1 MKANLKLR
9 NFLKNNK
16 IFKSSKATFLS
27 ALKGKLDKYMIGS
40 SYEKNPA
47 LADSNLMMYSELRQF
62 QAYLTK
68 NAYDMSIFN
77 EYDVWPH
84 SNFGTIDNPNL
95 IFGAGTTWRMV
106 ICSGP
111 GSEEESQSHEKMY
124 MIVREGPIHR
134 CIVCGQCFKLVKLKD
149 DIASEDN
156 MYYSSVFTQIANHNI
171 GHTENISFMTYV
183 FTSSDPRNWS
193 SNILPENRFYAFVNP
208 DESDHIMTDPAY
220 RMEFYKNLEV
230 DVTKK
235 LMVSNEIMN
244 QMRLAG
250 LNKEKQVMFK
260 DIYETWYK
268 IERDILNFDR
278 IYNRFEKFE
287 GRALFDSANHE
298 RREKRMLERKNQ
310 RLNENYTFYF
320 NGLTEKEQMYR
331 DYYESDL
338 EEFPDDNV
346 YNENLDRS
354 LIASSRDFDMDKYLF
369 AEENS
374 LTPKSPVDG
383 FIEKN
388 LFRHKYR
395 EVSDI
400 NYERR
405 QKRVSQRALERVKNR
420 DGKMIKS
427 LGDKLEE
434 ISIRQNYA
442 LSVTSLEDELL
453 PYASYVAEEGFE
465 QFKDYYESDIENGT
479 INKEMI
485 EDLSERDKI
494 KFAECYV
501 NEINKSL
508 VYDKA
513 YALIPKRPFNNNQS
527 VVSNFLADLLDFNF
541 RVRPL
546 ARNLVYRDS
555 ASYYQ
560 PLPLNDYENK
570 TYEADNEKYAKV
582 IDFKKT
588 KSKVN
593 KLLET
598 DVPNMKI

>member
-1 MKANLKLR
+1 MKANLKLK
-9 NFLKNNK
+9 NFLKNK
-16 IFKSSKATFLS
+16 TIFKSSKATFLS

-171 GHTENISFMTYV
+171 GHTENLSFMTYV

-193 SNILPENRFYAFVNP
+193 TNILPENRFYAFVNP
-208 DESDHIMTDPAY
+208 DESDHIMTDPAF
-220 RMEFYKNLEV
+220 RMEFYKNLEI

-235 LMVSNEIMN
+235 IMVSNEIMN

-250 LNKEKQVMFK
+250 LNKEKKVMFK

-400 NYERR
+400 NYVRR

-453 PYASYVAEEGFE
+453 PFASYVAEEGFE

-479 INKEMI
+479 INKEML

-570 TYEADNEKYAKV
+570 TYEADNERYAKV

>member
-1 MKANLKLR
+1 MKSNMKIG
-9 NFLKNNK
+9 NFLKGK
-16 IFKSSKATFLS
+16 SLYKSSKFNFLS

-40 SYEKNPA
+40 TYETNTA
-47 LADSNLMMYSELRQF
+47 LADSNLLMYSELRQF

-84 SNFGTIDNPNL
+84 TNFGTIDNPNL

-149 DIASEDN
+149 DITAEEN
-156 MYYSSVFTQIANHNI
+156 MYYSSVFTQISDHII
-171 GHTENISFMTYV
+171 GHTENVSALTYV
-183 FTSSDPRNWS
+183 FTSADPRNW
-193 SNILPENRFYAFVNP
+193 NTNTLPQNRVYAFVNP
-208 DESDHIMTDPAY
+208 DEADHIMTDPAF
-220 RMEFYKNLEV
+220 RMEFYKNAEL
-230 DVTKK
+230 DYNKK
-235 LMVSNEIMN
+235 MMVSNEIMN

-250 LNKEKQVMFK
+250 INKEKKLMFK

-287 GRALFDSANHE
+287 GRALFDSAKHE
-298 RREKRMLERKNQ
+298 SREKRMLERKNQ
-310 RLNENYTFYF
+310 RTKENYPFYF

-338 EEFPDDNV
+338 EEFPDDNM
-346 YNENLDRS
+346 YNENLDKS
-354 LIASSRDFDMDKYLF
+354 LIASSRNFDMDNYLF

-388 LFRHKYR
+388 LFRYKYR
-395 EVSDI
+395 EISDI
-400 NYERR
+400 NYIRR
-405 QKRVSQRALERVKNR
+405 QRRVSQRAFERAKNR
-420 DGKMIKS
+420 DEKIVKG
-427 LGDKLEE
+427 LGEKLEE
-434 ISIRQNYA
+434 ISVKQNY
-442 LSVTSLEDELL
+442 LLNVSSLEDELL
-453 PYASYVAEEGFE
+453 PFAAYVTEEGFE

-479 INKEMI
+479 INKEML
-485 EDLSERDKI
+485 EDLSERDRI

-501 NEINKSL
+501 NEMNKSL

-513 YALIPKRPFNNNQS
+513 YALIPRRPFDNNQS
-527 VVSNFLADLLDFNF
+527 VVSNFISDLLDFNY

-546 ARNLVYRDS
+546 ARSLVYRDA
-555 ASYYQ
+555 ASFYQ
-560 PLPLNDYENK
+560 PLPLNENENK
-570 TYEADNEKYAKV
+570 LYESDNDRYAKV

-588 KSKVN
+588 KSKAN
-593 KLLET
+593 RLLEG
-598 DVPNMKI
+598 DVPKMKI

>member
-9 NFLKNNK
+9 NFLKNK
-16 IFKSSKATFLS
+16 TIFKSSKATFLS

-171 GHTENISFMTYV
+171 GHTENLSFMTYV

-193 SNILPENRFYAFVNP
+193 TNILPENRFYAFVNP
-208 DESDHIMTDPAY
+208 DESDHIMTDPAF
-220 RMEFYKNLEV
+220 RMEFYKNLEI

-235 LMVSNEIMN
+235 IMVSNEIMN

-250 LNKEKQVMFK
+250 LNKEKKVMFK

-400 NYERR
+400 NYVRR

-453 PYASYVAEEGFE
+453 PFASYVAEEGFE

-479 INKEMI
+479 INKEML

-570 TYEADNEKYAKV
+570 TYEADNERYAKV

>member
-9 NFLKNNK
+9 NFLKNK
-16 IFKSSKATFLS
+16 TIFKSSKATFLS

-171 GHTENISFMTYV
+171 GHTENLSFMTYV

-193 SNILPENRFYAFVNP
+193 TNILPENRFYAFVNP
-208 DESDHIMTDPAY
+208 DESDHIMTDPAF
-220 RMEFYKNLEV
+220 RMEFYKNLEI

-235 LMVSNEIMN
+235 IMVSNEIMN

-250 LNKEKQVMFK
+250 LNKEKKVMFK

-400 NYERR
+400 NYVRR

-453 PYASYVAEEGFE
+453 PFASYVAEEGFE

-479 INKEMI
+479 INKEML

-570 TYEADNEKYAKV
+570 TYEADNERYAKV

-598 DVPNMKI
+598 DVPKMKI